1 MLNRLLRLEDFI
13 LREIGNFD
21 KYFYYIMSG
30 KGSTGEIR
38 MILKFKV
45 AVNYKALLSAAN
57 EALNLFPEFAVR
69 PVLKGNKLFYE
80 ENHNPVALLPLGS
93 YDFGT
98 SDMNGYLFCIQA
110 DRSKER
116 EIQFS
121 AYHGLSDFS
130 GLYRFFKT
138 IICRYAIHA
147 KGLPDDYFN
156 SVIRSKAPDK
166 SEWETEE
173 NLKPYEIFAKQY
185 TVPPYRPEISG
196 EVFHME
202 ETLSLD
208 FTAARRIKITVSK
221 SKFLSAAKK
230 YNTNF
235 VPYFLYIASNAVR
248 DAFNTDKNILVV
260 LPADMKS
267 VFKIDCITNFTC
279 SLLLPSTL
287 AEHKAPV
294 EEQCRRFRKMIELQ
308 KQPENCARLLYD
320 KVQKQNDIFSSPESI
335 ISKSREII
343 SKIPET
349 AKLLSM
355 PVSYPGSI
363 DMPEG
368 ADDLFEDIIVTSA
381 TSLLIDGQ
389 SYRDKF
395 SIIST
400 QCYNSDKIAKAICN
414 RLSSEGLESTIT
426 DIGPIEHNIMNLEK
440 LKRV

>member
-1 MLNRLLRLEDFI
+1 
-13 LREIGNFD
+13 
-21 KYFYYIMSG
+21 
-30 KGSTGEIR
+30 
-38 MILKFKV
+38 MILKFKTS
-45 AVNYKALLSAAN
+45 VNHKALLSAAN
-57 EALNLFPEFAVR
+57 EALNLFAEFAVR

-80 ENHNPVALLPLGS
+80 ENHNPVALLPSGS

-116 EIQFS
+116 EIEFS

-138 IICRYAIHA
+138 IICRYAVHV

-156 SVIRSKAPDK
+156 SVIRSKAPDR
-166 SEWETEE
+166 SEWETKE
-173 NLKPYEIFAKQY
+173 NLTPYEIFAKKD

-196 EVFHME
+196 EVFHMPE
-202 ETLSLD
+202 ENLSLD
-208 FTAARRIKITVSK
+208 ITAARRIKITLSK
-221 SKFLSAAKK
+221 SQFLSAAKK
-230 YNTNF
+230 YNTSF
-235 VPYFLYIASNAVR
+235 VPYFLYIASNALR
-248 DAFNTDKNILVV
+248 DAFNTDKNILMI
-260 LPADMKS
+260 LPADMRS

-279 SLLLPSTL
+279 SLLLPSTA

-294 EEQCRRFRKMIELQ
+294 EEQCRRFRKMIDLQ
-308 KQPENCARLLYD
+308 EQSENCARLLYD
-320 KVQKQNDIFSSPESI
+320 KVQNQNNIFSSPESI

-343 SKIPET
+343 SKIPEA

-400 QCYNSDKIAKAICN
+400 QCYNGDKIAKAICN

-426 DIGPIEHNIMNLEK
+426 DGDPIKHNIMNLEK